1 MNDIRRIMANH
12 TPVDIDPK
20 QIENANALWAN
31 FVSGGKYSIYVTC
44 IILIGLAVAFVKFV

>member
-1 MNDIRRIMANH
+1 MANH
-12 TPVDIDPK
+12 KPVDVDPK

-31 FVSGGKYSIYVTC
+31 FVSGGKYSIYATC